1 MQQEDAADALR
12 CQVEAYKNEAELVR
26 HEHKEELDAKDAE
39 MNIMRKTMQ
48 NVQQVGGGGGGGVP
62 PPPPQQWVAGQSRH
76 RGGRRG

>member
-48 NVQQVGGGGGGGVP
+48 NVQQVGGGRGVP
-62 PPPPQQWVAGQSRH
+62 QQRVAGQ
-76 RGGRRG
+76 GRRGEEADTQDSCRR